1 VKTGVP
7 IRGRNFRVEDSSM
20 EPYLSQGDQLWVE
33 EENNGQP
40 RFGQLVLVQNRVSG
54 KYLVRRFFPGGRL
67 ISDQPSLQDGPSET
81 SENLR
86 IVGVVTG
93 RMQASS
99 SRWIPY
105 GDPRTA
111 HVHRVQAALAWIA
124 QGEQP
129 IQRVARSALRLVGNV
144 FRRIEERW

>member
-1 VKTGVP
+1 MKTGVP
-7 IRGRNFRVEDSSM
+7 IRGRSYRVEDSSM

-33 EENNGQP
+33 EDNNGQP
-40 RFGQLVLVQNRVSG
+40 KFGQLVLVQHRISG
-54 KYLVRRFFPGGRL
+54 KTFVRRFFPGGRL
-67 ISDQPSLQDGPSET
+67 ISDHPSLQEEPLET

-93 RMQASS
+93 RMQAAS

-111 HVHRVQAALAWIA
+111 HVHRVQGALAWIA
-124 QGEQP
+124 QGERP
-129 IQRVARSALRLVGNV
+129 IQRVARRALRLVGNV
-144 FRRIEERW
+144 FRRIEEHW